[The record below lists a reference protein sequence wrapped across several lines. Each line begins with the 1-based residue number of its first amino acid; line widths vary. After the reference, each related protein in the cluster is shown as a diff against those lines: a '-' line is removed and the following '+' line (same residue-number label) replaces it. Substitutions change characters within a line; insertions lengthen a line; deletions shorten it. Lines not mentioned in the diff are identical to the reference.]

1 MTTIYNQINFIEH
14 ILHDFRDTLIWKKK
28 LWLLPINDSI
38 FNHINIFGIFIS
50 TFRNIHINIFGIFID
65 SEAIEE
71 NAIPQFIN
79 KRHFI
84 LTRNRYDFKKS
95 TNEDDHNSLLF
106 TLLEFK
112 YLNSCLKTI
121 NRKNNLKTYCQI
133 ECYINLANRTLT
145 ELKNIQRKNIN
156 LMMTDTDSFSY
167 HIKNQDVYK
176 IMENNKD
183 KFDLGNYPEDH
194 C

>member
-1 MTTIYNQINFIEH
+1 M
-14 ILHDFRDTLIWKKK
+14 
-28 LWLLPINDSI
+28 
-38 FNHINIFGIFIS
+38 
-50 TFRNIHINIFGIFID
+50 
-65 SEAIEE
+65 
-71 NAIPQFIN
+71 
-79 KRHFI
+79 
-84 LTRNRYDFKKS
+84 LTRSRYDFKKS
-95 TNEDDHNSLLF
+95 TNEDDHNGLLF

-112 YLNSCLKTI
+112 HLNSCLKTI

-176 IMENNKD
+176 MMENNKD